1 MLAMVRG
8 PLGGGR
14 ASITTGLLC
23 EVWDDGKLP
32 QPRKMVS
39 KHRKTPETAKSREG
53 VVAHL
58 AERQIA
64 LSSGEISDWGFCVV
78 YLWISWA

>member
-32 QPRKMVS
+32 QPRKMMS
-39 KHRKTPETAKSREG
+39 KHRQTGASVRGLTGTERERPVEGAFVQRKWNELKTDETA
-53 VVAHL
+53 
-58 AERQIA
+58 
-64 LSSGEISDWGFCVV
+64 
-78 YLWISWA
+78 